1 MIYCIE
7 LPDGSRVQPGYAEPA
22 LGSVTLTASAFPGT
36 EADPGGV
43 CAAELQAEILGELSL
58 RAGDTLKLY
67 RDERL
72 LGTFYAE
79 KPETAPG
86 RLRVTA
92 YDAITRLDRDMTA
105 WLESRPWPVALGEF
119 AHSLCEACG
128 LTLTGTLENES
139 WLIPQF
145 QARNI
150 TARQLLQWVCQAGCR
165 FCRAQ
170 PDGTLALDWVSHS
183 GIALEATG
191 ESFYFSGAR
200 LADYTVLPPDGV
212 QIALTDSDVGVLSH
226 QDAQNILTIRGNYLL
241 CGCQAQQARN
251 IAEQLPPAYTPCT
264 LETTTAIAP
273 GQLFTVDGVTALAM
287 TVEERNGRYRI
298 SCTGSPSRTAPSA
311 LGRSD
316 LRAMNGRVMELSLD
330 LQGLRTRLARHDG
343 QLESYSAISQ
353 DVDAVTARV
362 GQLEQDTESRFAQ
375 LAVRS
380 DGLELTV
387 GQLDGALQSKADTQE
402 LEQLTQHFRFDQE
415 GLTISDSATGM
426 SIRVSQEAVAFQE
439 GTVITPSQLQTTDLS
454 VDNRLCLGKFTLLP
468 RTSGNLSLR
477 YTG

>member
-1 MIYCIE
+1 MTYSIE
-7 LPDGSRVQPGYAEPA
+7 LPSGRRICAGYAEPA
-22 LGSVTLTASAFPGT
+22 LGSVTLTASAFAGQ

-43 CAAELQAEILGELSL
+43 CAAELRAELLGELSL
-58 RAGDTLKLY
+58 HAGDELKLY
-67 RDERL
+67 RDESL

-105 WLESRPWPVALGEF
+105 WLEGCQWPISLGEF
-119 AHSLCEACG
+119 ARSLCEACG
-128 LTLTGTLENES
+128 LTLTGTLENEN

-145 QARNI
+145 EARNI
-150 TARQLLQWVCQAGCR
+150 TGRQLMQWVCQAGCR

-170 PDGTLALDWVSHS
+170 PDGSLALDWVTQS
-183 GIALEATG
+183 GVTLGATG
-191 ESFYFSGAR
+191 DSFYFSGGK
-200 LADYTVLPPDGV
+200 LADYAVTPPDAV
-212 QIALTDSDVGVLSH
+212 QISLTDSDVGVLS
-226 QDAQNILTIRGNYLL
+226 QENAQNILTIRGNYLL
-241 CGCQAQQARN
+241 CGCEAQQARN
-251 IAEQLPPAYTPCT
+251 IASKLPPAYTPCT

-287 TVEERNGRYRI
+287 TVEEQGGRYRI
-298 SCTGSPSRTAPSA
+298 SCTGSPSRTAASA
-311 LGRSD
+311 LCRSD
-316 LRAMNGRVMELSLD
+316 FRAMNGRVMELSLD
-330 LQGLRTRLARHDG
+330 LQGLRTRLSRHDG
-343 QLESYSAISQ
+343 QLESYSAITQ

-387 GQLDGALQSKADTQE
+387 GQLDGALQSKADTE
-402 LEQLTQHFRFDQE
+402 DVEQLAQHFRFDEE

-439 GTVITPSQLQTTDLS
+439 GTVITPTQLQTTDLS
-454 VDNRLCLGKFTLLP
+454 VENQLRLGKFTLLP